1 MRELQRVGHTYFEYN
16 HAGVQLN
23 ICYIY
28 RSGANYDTFF
38 SDRGMFDQIKSY
50 SYPSEK
56 PY

>member
-56 PY
+56 LY